1 MRILFL
7 TDNFPPEHNAPA
19 TRTYEHA
26 VEWVKKGHNVTIITG
41 APNFPKGKVFHGYK
55 NSLISKE
62 VINGVRVLRVWTY
75 ISSNKG
81 FLKRI
86 VDYISFGVSSFIVGL
101 FIKTDI
107 IVATSPQFFTAIS
120 GRSLS
125 FFKIKPWIMEV
136 RDLWPESIAAVGAI
150 KKSSLIFKILE
161 WIEYKLYNS
170 ATKIIVVTDTF
181 KKIINS
187 NGIDS
192 NKIFVHKN
200 GVILDKFMPQIKNEK
215 LIKSLNLSGK
225 KIFAYVGTH
234 GMAHGLSFIINAL
247 PELNKKLPD
256 VKFLFIGDGA
266 EKDNLINEAKYL
278 KLENIIFLPSVQ
290 KHEIINYLSIIDV
303 ALVNLKKSD
312 TFKSVIPSKIFEAA
326 ALQKP
331 ILLGVEGEAKEI
343 VESYGAGVCYDPGS
357 KSDFIKACVE
367 ILKSDTY
374 NKAKSNT
381 KNLAKNFDRKKI
393 AAQLLNTIIK

>member
-1 MRILFL
+1 MRILFI

-19 TRTYEHA
+19 IRTFEHS
-26 VEWVKKGHNVTIITG
+26 VEWVKKGHEVTIITC
-41 APNFPKGKVFHGYK
+41 APNFPIGKVYPGYK

-62 VINGVRVLRVWTY
+62 IIEGIKVIRVWTY

-86 VDYISFGVSSFIVGL
+86 IDYISFGLSSFIVGL

-107 IVATSPQFFTAIS
+107 IVATSPQFFSAVS
-120 GRSLS
+120 GRLLS

-161 WIEYKLYNS
+161 NIEYKLYNS
-170 ATKIIVVTDTF
+170 AYKIVVVANSF
-181 KKIINS
+181 KKIISS

-192 NKIFVHKN
+192 SKIYVHKN
-200 GVILDKFMPQIKNEK
+200 GVVLDKFKVQNKNQK
-215 LIKSLNLSGK
+215 LIKILNLDGK
-225 KIFAYVGTH
+225 KIFAYIGTH

-247 PELNKKLPD
+247 PEINKKLPD
-256 VKFLFIGDGA
+256 IKFLFIGDGA
-266 EKDNLINEAKYL
+266 EKNNLVKEAERL
-278 KLENIIFLPSVQ
+278 KLENIIFLPSVD
-290 KHEIINYLSIIDV
+290 KHEIIQYLSIIDV
-303 ALVNLKKSD
+303 AIVNLKKSD

-331 ILLGVEGEAKEI
+331 ILLGVEGESKEMI
-343 VESYGAGVCYDPGS
+343 ESYGAGICYDPENQL
-357 KSDFIKACVE
+357 DCINACLE
-367 ILKSDTY
+367 ILKTDTY
-374 NKAKSNT
+374 NKAKLNAEKLS
-381 KNLAKNFDRKKI
+381 KDFDRKKI
-393 AAQLLNTIIK
+393 SLQLLNTIIK